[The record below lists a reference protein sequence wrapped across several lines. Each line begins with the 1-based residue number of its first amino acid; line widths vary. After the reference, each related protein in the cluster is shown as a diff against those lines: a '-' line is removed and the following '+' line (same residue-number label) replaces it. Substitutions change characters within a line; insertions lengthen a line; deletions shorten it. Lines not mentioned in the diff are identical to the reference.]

1 MPQKTASVASSP
13 WSWGTEEEPGIRIP
27 YQVVR
32 HALGKSG
39 PVRIQGL
46 ELTRAGDVVLIRA
59 VNTRDRTLPQ
69 FIEVPL
75 TAPILRRL
83 ARVLEDFAK
92 QAEAET
98 LALHQRRLKTEPHGF
113 APGTQD
119 PG

>member
-1 MPQKTASVASSP
+1 MPRKPAPAAASSR
-13 WSWGTEEEPGIRIP
+13 SWWTEEEPGIRIP

-59 VNTRDRTLPQ
+59 VHTRGQTLPQ

-75 TAPILRRL
+75 TAQILRRV
-83 ARVLEDFAK
+83 AAELEAFAV
-92 QAEAET
+92 QAEAEMQ
-98 LALHQRRLKTEPHGF
+98 ALHRRKPPAAQPALPL
-113 APGTQD
+113 GTQD